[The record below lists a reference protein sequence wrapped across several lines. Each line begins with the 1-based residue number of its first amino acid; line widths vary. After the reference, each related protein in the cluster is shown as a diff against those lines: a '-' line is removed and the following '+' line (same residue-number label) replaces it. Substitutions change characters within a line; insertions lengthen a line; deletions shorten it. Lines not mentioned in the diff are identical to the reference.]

1 MVSRTRDRNESNSSL
16 AACYNSVMKTLVAYV
31 RFGRGLQIAA
41 QRADVRRFCRENGY
55 ETAAEHADLAL
66 AIYWARQLRALLLIA
81 RLYPLSRD
89 PAIIATL
96 LEAGIEFRALD
107 LPDAN
112 PLWLQAHKPV
122 AEQEAKAHSDLIKE
136 SLRIAGMLGDVELGN
151 PTTRER
157 FPADALQKSAETRRT
172 LRDRAIA
179 AVAGKIVALRAKGLD
194 FGSIASALNGDGL
207 RTVTDKRWRARSVEY
222 VAKRIGGG
230 TAARIRRRR
239 RREIQ
244 RGHRFVSYRP

>member
-1 MVSRTRDRNESNSSL
+1 
-16 AACYNSVMKTLVAYV
+16 MKTLVAYV
-31 RFGRGLQIAA
+31 RFGRGLQIEA
-41 QRADVRRFCRENGY
+41 QHADVEKFCRENGY
-55 ETAAEHADLAL
+55 KMAAEHADLAL
-66 AIYWARQLRALLLIA
+66 AIYRARQLRALLLIA
-81 RLYPLSRD
+81 RLYPPSRD

-96 LEAGIEFRALD
+96 LEADGIEFRALD

-112 PLWLQAHKPV
+112 RLWLQAHKPV

-151 PTTRER
+151 PATRQG

-172 LRDRAIA
+172 LRDRAMA
-179 AVAGKIVALRAKGLD
+179 AVAGKIVTLRAKGLD

-230 TAARIRRRR
+230 TAVRIRRRN
-239 RREIQ
+239 RREI
-244 RGHRFVSYRP
+244 RGGHRFISFPS